1 MTDLGKAYVQI
12 VPSAKGISGQ
22 IQSAIGGDVDS
33 AGKSAGESFAGK
45 FAGMF
50 KKALV
55 GLGIGKMI
63 GEAMTQ
69 GGQLQQ
75 TLGGVETLFKD
86 NADAVKAY
94 AADAFRTTGL
104 SANEYM
110 TNVTGFSAS
119 LLQSLGG
126 DTAKAAEVSN
136 MAMVDMAD
144 NANKMGTSMESI
156 TTAYQGFAKQN
167 YTMLDNLKLGYGG
180 TKSEMERLLADAQK
194 ITGVQYD
201 ITNLS
206 DVYSAIHVIQGELD
220 ITGTTAREASTTL
233 EGSFNSMKA
242 AWTDMLGVVATGGDV
257 STAMQNLTQT
267 VSTYLFGNFIPM
279 LGNILAQIPGLV
291 TGVITGIADYA
302 DEIINTGIDLVVD
315 LITGIV
321 GSVPDMVEA
330 VFTLVES
337 IMDVIESTDW
347 LGIGEELLTSIQ
359 TGVSNL
365 SPDLLNRFTDLVIRI
380 VGFLTDNL
388 PEFMAKGAEFIL
400 SMVRGIIENLPT
412 IVGTIASMVFT
423 LISEIASK
431 LPEFLSKGYEIVGE
445 LISGLLNSIPDLIG
459 AIPKLVSAAAD
470 EFMNH
475 DWLGLGMDIVNGI
488 IDGIWSVGGQIGDT
502 LTSLAKGAWTSLK
515 DFFGIAS
522 PSKLMR
528 DSIGRYIPEGMAVG
542 IEDNADYVSQAM
554 EDMANTALDLPI
566 DQSMTVNPLASEV
579 TSGSVTNIGD
589 VTINIDAHDYA
600 NATEIGNEIIDIF
613 KNRMM
618 SEEAV
623 FA

>member
-45 FAGMF
+45 FAGVV

-55 GLGIGKMI
+55 GIGIGKMI
-63 GEAMTQ
+63 GEAMNQ

-126 DTAKAAEVSN
+126 DTAKAADISN

-180 TKSEMERLLADAQK
+180 TKTEMERLLADAQK

-201 ITNLS
+201 IQNLS
-206 DVYSAIHVIQGELD
+206 DVYEAIHVIQGELG
-220 ITGTTAREASTTL
+220 ITGTTAQEASTTL

-242 AWTDMLGVVATGGDV
+242 AWTDMLGTVATGGDV
-257 STAMQNLTQT
+257 SLAMQNLTQT
-267 VSTYLFGNFIPM
+267 VSTYIFGNFIPM
-279 LGNILAQIPGLV
+279 LETILAQVPTVI

-321 GSVPDMVEA
+321 GAVPDLIGA

-347 LGIGEELLTSIQ
+347 LKVGEDLLNSIQ
-359 TGVSNL
+359 TGVGNI
-365 SPDLLNRFTDLVIRI
+365 SPDLLNRFTELVLRI
-380 VGFLTDNL
+380 VGYLTDNL
-388 PEFMAKGAEFIL
+388 PEFLAKGSEFIL
-400 SMVRGIIENLPT
+400 NMIQGIIANLPN
-412 IVGTIASMVFT
+412 IIGTIASVVSS
-423 LISEIASK
+423 IVGEIASK
-431 LPEFLSKGYEIVGE
+431 LPEFLSKGFEIVGE
-445 LISGLLNSIPDLIG
+445 LISGLLKSIPDLIG

-470 EFMNH
+470 EFMNY
-475 DWLGLGMDIVNGI
+475 DWLKLGSDIVDGI
-488 IDGIWSVGGQIGDT
+488 IGGIRSVGGQIGET
-502 LTSLAKGAWTSLK
+502 LKSLARGAWEGLK

-528 DSIGRYIPEGMAVG
+528 DSIGKYIPEGMAVG

-566 DQSMTVNPLASEV
+566 EQNMAINPPASGV
-579 TSGSVTNIGD
+579 ASGTVTNMGG

-600 NATEIGNEIIDIF
+600 NASEIGDEIIDIF
-613 KNRMM
+613 TRRLT